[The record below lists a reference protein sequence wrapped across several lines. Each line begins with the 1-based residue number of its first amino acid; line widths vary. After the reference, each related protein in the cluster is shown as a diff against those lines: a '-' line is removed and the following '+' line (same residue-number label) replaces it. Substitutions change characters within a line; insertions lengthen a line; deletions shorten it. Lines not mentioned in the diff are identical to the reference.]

1 MKKIFTLIAAIAL
14 TTTAANA
21 QRIYDITF
29 DGVTPLSKCG
39 YKNPSGTTTPGLL
52 EVVFPE
58 GTDLSN
64 IKATPVPSDA
74 ITTITT
80 TPLPT
85 NFTNSVLF
93 DVKKEDAT
101 ATPVV
106 PLTTASYNVVFRTIK
121 AASLPLNVDFSSTN
135 LPVWNSSI
143 VGWAATCV
151 NETKSAMS
159 FENTNRGLIL
169 AFKDAPATLSYKI
182 LSSGTWGTGVFDVE
196 ESSNGMVW
204 TSVCQYTATIG
215 AESSKSHDLK
225 GTTRFVRFN
234 YTFRNGANV
243 SVNNFAVT
251 KGTGT
256 AISTEEA
263 SAVNAFMA
271 QGTKNLTITNAAE
284 VSKLEVVN
292 MVGQTVLSV
301 AKPENNIALGQLSNG
316 VYLVKFALNN
326 GKIATAKIIVK

>member
-14 TTTAANA
+14 TTSVANA

-29 DGVTPLSKCG
+29 EGVTPLSKCG
-39 YKNPSGTTTPGLL
+39 YKNPSGTTTAGLL

-64 IKATPVPSDA
+64 IKATPVTSDA
-74 ITTITT
+74 FTTIVN

-85 NFTNSVLF
+85 NFTNSVLL
-93 DVKKEDAT
+93 DIRKDDDTV
-101 ATPVV
+101 TPAVH
-106 PLTTASYNVVFRTIK
+106 TTASYNVVFRTIK
-121 AASLPLNVDFSSTN
+121 AASLPLNLDFTSTN
-135 LPVWNSSI
+135 MPVWNSSI

-151 NETKSAMS
+151 NETKSSMS

-182 LSSGTWGTGVFDVE
+182 LSSGTWGTGIFDVE
-196 ESSNGMVW
+196 ESDNGMVW

-225 GTTRFVRFN
+225 NTTQFVRFN

-243 SVNNFAVT
+243 SVNNIAVT

-263 SAVNAFMA
+263 SNVNVFMA
-271 QGTKNLTITNAAE
+271 QGTKNLAITNAAE

-301 AKPENNIALGQLSNG
+301 AKPENNIALSQLSNG

-326 GKIATAKIIVK
+326 GKTTTAKIIIK